1 MAIKQLE
8 RYGWLAVGMRVQYL
22 VSSAELG
29 DGRETAR
36 TDLTITAILE
46 QSLGVMV
53 TLKGTASTLVQ
64 AFNSD
69 GIALNGAGRLKALAG

>member
-8 RYGWLAVGMRVQYL
+8 RYGCLAVGTRVQYL
-22 VSSAELG
+22 VPNAERG
-29 DGRETAR
+29 GGMEAVR

-53 TLKGTASTLVQ
+53 ILKGTASTLVQ

-69 GIALNGAGRLKALAG
+69 GFALNGAGRLKALAG

>member
-8 RYGWLAVGMRVQYL
+8 RFGWLAVGMRVQYL
-22 VSSAELG
+22 VPNAELG
-29 DGRETAR
+29 DGLQAVR

-69 GIALNGAGRLKALAG
+69 GIALDGTGRLRALAG